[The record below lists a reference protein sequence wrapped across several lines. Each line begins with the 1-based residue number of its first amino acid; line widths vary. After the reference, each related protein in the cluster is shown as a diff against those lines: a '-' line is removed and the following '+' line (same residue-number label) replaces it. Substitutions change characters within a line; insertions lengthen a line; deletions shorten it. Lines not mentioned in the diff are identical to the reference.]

1 MALLLDCAA
10 TRVADAPL
18 AAWAREMLVNYTD
31 DESPG
36 DPDWGTQNTLSKRAV
51 VHACGCFSR
60 SENAAGAHAHEPGEL
75 ALAQRVAAELGTAL
89 TDVDVGQGD
98 ESDHALAPFYAAAQA
113 PRDGDPRLP
122 PHATALDEARLRDH
136 AFGGALDPRYPLR
149 LRPFP
154 PDSFD
159 AFRRDVL
166 RVDDSMLE
174 SEPSWVADGGG
185 DGAASLLGWR
195 AAFAWFT
202 SDQCFLQFD

>member
-75 ALAQRVAAELGTAL
+75 ALAQRVAAELGAAL

-98 ESDHALAPFYAAAQA
+98 ESDHPLAPFYAAAQA

-136 AFGGALDPRYPLR
+136 AFGGALDPRYPVR

-154 PDSFD
+154 TPAGYPAPGS
-159 AFRRDVL
+159 A
-166 RVDDSMLE
+166 
-174 SEPSWVADGGG
+174 A
-185 DGAASLLGWR
+185 AASSPPVVVEP
-195 AAFAWFT
+195 AALEAAW
-202 SDQCFLQFD
+202 LQFRNSVLGIDEHYLEHEPHWQEGCA